1 MKKDLKI
8 VCLGGG
14 IGTVNLLKG
23 LKKYSDQISVIVSMA
38 DDGASAGR
46 LRRLYSIPPPGDLIN
61 CISAMSNTEPLMR
74 NLLSF
79 RFPGNRWG
87 SDHSLPGHKLGNL
100 ILVALTSITGNFN
113 EALSELQRI
122 FQTSG
127 RILPSTV
134 ENLSIWAE
142 TTTGEKVEREEN
154 IDLGKFKGRIEKL
167 HLSPPKP
174 TAAPEVKEVI
184 LEADLIIAGPGDLYT
199 TILPVLMV
207 PEILKGLKKSAAQK
221 IFVVNVANK
230 PFETPEYE
238 IKDYAQAIMRHCG
251 TQLFPTFLVNNN
263 FSPVIPKKF
272 NYQYVQVH
280 EVHDKKLSSRYKIV
294 KADLINVD
302 FPLYHDSAK
311 LAKKILSMVK

>member
-38 DDGASAGR
+38 DDGASGGR
-46 LRRLYSIPPPGDLIN
+46 LRRLYGIPPPGDLIN

-74 NLLSF
+74 ELLSF

-87 SDHSLPGHKLGNL
+87 SDHSLPGQKLGNL

-113 EALSELQRI
+113 EALSQLQRI

-134 ENLSIWAE
+134 ENLSIWAT

-154 IDLGKFKGRIEKL
+154 IDLGKFKGKIEKL
-167 HLSPPKP
+167 HLMPSKP
-174 TAAPEVKEVI
+174 TAAPQVKEVI
-184 LEADLIIAGPGDLYT
+184 LKADIIITGPGDLYT

-207 PEILKGLKKSAAQK
+207 PEILRAIKKSSAQK
-221 IFVVNVANK
+221 FFVVNVANK
-230 PFETPEYE
+230 PFETPDYK
-238 IKDYAQAIMRHCG
+238 IKDYATAIIKHCG
-251 TQLFPTFLVNNN
+251 AQLFATFLVNNN

-272 NYQYVQVH
+272 DYQYVQIN
-280 EVHDKKLSSRYKIV
+280 EEKPSSLYKIV
-294 KADLINVD
+294 KADLID
-302 FPLYHDSAK
+302 EAFPLYHDPVK
-311 LAKKILSMVK
+311 LAKKILAMVK